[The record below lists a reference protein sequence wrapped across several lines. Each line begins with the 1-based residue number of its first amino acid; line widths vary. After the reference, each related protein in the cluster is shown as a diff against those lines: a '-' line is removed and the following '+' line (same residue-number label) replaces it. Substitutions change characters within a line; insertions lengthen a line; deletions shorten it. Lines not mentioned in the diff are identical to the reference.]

1 MQMMRCILGV
11 AVLVAVT
18 VVVTPAGRADD
29 KAAGKEK
36 GGYIHVVIFTMKKD
50 APSGA
55 VDEVIADCHKML
67 GKISVV
73 RSVKAGRPS
82 KQVAEKVVKTNYD
95 VGLLVTVDDFD
106 GIKAYLE
113 DPLHKEFVKK
123 HGKHF
128 EITKLQVFDFVNEA
142 K

>member
-1 MQMMRCILGV
+1 MRMMRCILGV
-11 AVLVAVT
+11 AVLLAVT
-18 VVVTPAGRADD
+18 TAGRADD
-29 KAAGKEK
+29 KAAAKGK

-50 APSGA
+50 APAGA

-67 GKISVV
+67 AKISVV

-106 GIKAYLE
+106 GVKAYLE

-123 HGKHF
+123 HGPHF
-128 EITKLQVFDFVNEA
+128 EMTKLQVFDFVNEA